1 MERAR
6 FMYKGE
12 QLAMMAAFK
21 GHATFGF
28 WKGSLVMDAM
38 GQFGRLTSVAD
49 LPDEKTLQ
57 TLIHKAMD
65 LTDKGVKPARTK
77 HPKPDI
83 AMPDDLRGA
92 LDADPKAAATFD
104 GLPLGAQRDYLEWIT
119 EARHVETREKR
130 IAQAVKWLAEG
141 KKRHWKYETC

>member
-1 MERAR
+1 MPGNAQMERAH

-49 LPDEKTLQ
+49 LPDEKTLP

-83 AMPDDLRGA
+83 AMPADLPAA
-92 LDADPKAAATFD
+92 LAADPNAAPPFAGF
-104 GLPLGAQRDYLEWIT
+104 PLGPHPDSLEGIPY
-119 EARHVETREKR
+119 HS
-130 IAQAVKWLAEG
+130 
-141 KKRHWKYETC
+141 

>member
-1 MERAR
+1 MPGNAQMERAH

-65 LTDKGVKPARTK
+65 LTEKGVKPARTK
-77 HPKPDI
+77 PPKPAT
-83 AMPDDLRGA
+83 AMPDDLPGA
-92 LDADPKAAATFD
+92 REPYPKPAAPFD
-104 GLPLGAQRDYLEWIT
+104 GWPPGIGR
-119 EARHVETREKR
+119 
-130 IAQAVKWLAEG
+130 
-141 KKRHWKYETC
+141 

>member
-1 MERAR
+1 
-6 FMYKGE
+6 
-12 QLAMMAAFK
+12 
-21 GHATFGF
+21 
-28 WKGSLVMDAM
+28 MDAM

-57 TLIHKAMD
+57 TLIHTAMD

-104 GLPLGAQRDYLEWIT
+104 GLPLGAQRDYIEWIT
-119 EARHVETREKR
+119 EADRQGV
-130 IAQAVKWLAEG
+130 VEG
-141 KKRHWKYETC
+141 KSVSVRGALGGPRIIKKKK